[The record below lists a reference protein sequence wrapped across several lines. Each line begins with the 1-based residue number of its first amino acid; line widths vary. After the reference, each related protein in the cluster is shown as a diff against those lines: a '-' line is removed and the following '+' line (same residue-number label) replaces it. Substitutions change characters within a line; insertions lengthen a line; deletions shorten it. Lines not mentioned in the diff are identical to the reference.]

1 MTTIRI
7 TSWWIVTRRSFA
19 ALVSAAVFAV
29 GSLLLPARA
38 DDRPPQEANPISLMA
53 AQAKISA
60 SIEFGL
66 PALDHA
72 LERHVPRRLATFNDR
87 ATLCWHRRI
96 LRREVDID
104 CEYSG
109 FVERTGP
116 ISLRAERGRLSAAVP
131 LYGMIAGRGIGR
143 FARLL
148 HGTADGQLT
157 AYATA
162 QPRLRPDWTVALDMN
177 EGFRWEQPPILRIL
191 GFAVNLTRFVE
202 PRVREQMQR
211 VQADA
216 AANLRSLDLRGKAE
230 TAWRHAF
237 QAVKI
242 IDEPEVWLQMVP
254 QTVAFAGMHAHGNVL
269 EGSLEITG
277 TATTTIGAEPAA
289 IVPTPLP
296 ALGTDVTAP
305 GRFEIVL
312 PINIDYDA
320 VRAKIQEVAT
330 TMNDIG
336 PALREIKVR
345 PSAGKV
351 VIGLRLA
358 GADTTDKDGEWLYLT
373 ATPRLDAEKQTIAF
387 PEIAV
392 STSQQTDATP
402 AAALLKDDRF
412 LQSLRQQLQIRYQ
425 AELDKIVASA
435 NARLTG
441 SLGDGFRSEAHL
453 TSSGVGNMQLLDSG
467 MRVDF
472 RAGGDLKILY
482 GL

>member
-1 MTTIRI
+1 M
-7 TSWWIVTRRSFA
+7 
-19 ALVSAAVFAV
+19 
-29 GSLLLPARA
+29 
-38 DDRPPQEANPISLMA
+38 
-53 AQAKISA
+53 
-60 SIEFGL
+60 
-66 PALDHA
+66 
-72 LERHVPRRLATFNDR
+72 
-87 ATLCWHRRI
+87 
-96 LRREVDID
+96 
-104 CEYSG
+104 
-109 FVERTGP
+109 
-116 ISLRAERGRLSAAVP
+116 
-131 LYGMIAGRGIGR
+131 
-143 FARLL
+143 
-148 HGTADGQLT
+148 
-157 AYATA
+157 
-162 QPRLRPDWTVALDMN
+162 
-177 EGFRWEQPPILRIL
+177 

-336 PALREIKVR
+336 PALRQIKVR

-435 NARLTG
+435 NARLTR

>member
-1 MTTIRI
+1 M
-7 TSWWIVTRRSFA
+7 VTRRSFA
-19 ALVSAAVFAV
+19 GLVSAAVFAV
-29 GSLLLPARA
+29 SSLLLPARA
-38 DDRPPQEANPISLMA
+38 DDRPPQEANPISVMA

-66 PALDHA
+66 PALDRA

-109 FVERTGP
+109 FVEWTGP
-116 ISLRAERGRLSAAVP
+116 ISLRAERGSLERGRALVWNGCRTRDRPVCPAPARHRRRTVDGLRHRAASVAAGLDRCARYERRLPV
-131 LYGMIAGRGIGR
+131 GT
-143 FARLL
+143 
-148 HGTADGQLT
+148 TAD
-157 AYATA
+157 
-162 QPRLRPDWTVALDMN
+162 PENP
-177 EGFRWEQPPILRIL
+177 GFRSQPDPFCR
-191 GFAVNLTRFVE
+191 AE
-202 PRVREQMQR
+202 RVREEMQR

-242 IDEPEVWLQMVP
+242 IDAPEVWLQMAP

-277 TATTTIGAEPAA
+277 TATTTIGAEPTATA
-289 IVPTPLP
+289 PTPLP
-296 ALGTDVTAP
+296 ALGTDVTEP

-312 PINIDYDA
+312 PVNIDYDA

-330 TMNDIG
+330 AMNNIG

-345 PSAGKV
+345 PSADKV

-358 GADTTDKDGEWLYLT
+358 GADTTDKDGDWLYLT

-387 PEIAV
+387 PDIAV

-412 LQSLRQQLQIRYQ
+412 LQSLRQQLQVRYQ

-435 NARLTG
+435 NARLTR

-453 TSSGVGNMQLLDSG
+453 TSSGVGNMQLLASG

>member
-7 TSWWIVTRRSFA
+7 TAWRTATRRSFA
-19 ALVSAAVFAV
+19 VVSAAVFAV
-29 GSLLLPARA
+29 GSLLLPAHA
-38 DDRPPQEANPISLMA
+38 DDRLQQADPISLMA

-60 SIEFGL
+60 SIEFAL
-66 PALDHA
+66 PALDRA

-116 ISLRAERGRLSAAVP
+116 ISLRAEHGRLSAAVP
-131 LYGMIAGRGIGR
+131 LYGMVSGQGIGR

-148 HGTADGQLT
+148 RGTADGQLT
-157 AYATA
+157 VYATA
-162 QPRLRPDWTVALDMN
+162 RPRLRPDWTASLDVN

-202 PRVREQMQR
+202 PRVREQLQR

-242 IDEPEVWLQMVP
+242 IDAPEVWLQMAP

-277 TATTTIGAEPAA
+277 MATTTIGPEPAA
-289 IVPTPLP
+289 IAPTPLP
-296 ALGTDVTAP
+296 ALGTDVTEP

-312 PINIDYDA
+312 PVNVDYDA

-330 TMNDIG
+330 GINDIG

-345 PSAGKV
+345 PSADKV

-358 GADTTDKDGEWLYLT
+358 GADAADKDGDWLYLT

-392 STSQQTDATP
+392 STSKQTDATP
-402 AAALLKDDRF
+402 AAALLEDDHF
-412 LQSLRQQLQIRYQ
+412 LQSLRQQLQVRYQ
-425 AELDKIVASA
+425 AELDKIMASA
-435 NARLTG
+435 NARLTR

-453 TSSGVGNMQLLDSG
+453 TSSGVGNIQLLASG
-467 MRVDF
+467 MRLDL

-482 GL
+482 GF